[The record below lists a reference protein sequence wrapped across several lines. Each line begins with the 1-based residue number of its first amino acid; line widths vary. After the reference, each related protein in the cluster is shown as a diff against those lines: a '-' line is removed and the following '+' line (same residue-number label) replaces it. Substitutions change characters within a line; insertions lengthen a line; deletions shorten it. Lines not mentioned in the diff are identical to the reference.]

1 MYYHKSTKIRK
12 MLKAE
17 NDKINYQNEIFRKS
31 YFAAWQHRNW
41 LVNNCRSLSNGAS
54 ISHTSPWSQ
63 PFPE

>member
-17 NDKINYQNEIFRKS
+17 NDKINYQNEIFKKS

-41 LVNNCRSLSNGAS
+41 LVNS
-54 ISHTSPWSQ
+54 
-63 PFPE
+63 